1 MKIAYLIDTNIF
13 ILLFNNRLQEPI
25 PEGDLSYSVITEIEL
40 LSFPN
45 LSKEDEALI
54 QQHLALL
61 QRVAIE
67 HEVAQKAILLRRK
80 YRLKTPDA
88 IIAASAWKI
97 NAVLLTNDRKLNNV
111 SEVQTKSLALKEEL

>member
-25 PEGDLSYSVITEIEL
+25 PEGELSYSVITEIEL

-54 QQHLALL
+54 QQHLTLL
-61 QRVAIE
+61 QRVAIDR
-67 HEVAQKAILLRRK
+67 EVAQKTILLRRK

-88 IIAASAWKI
+88 IRTYA
-97 NAVLLTNDRKLNNV
+97 LTHNPKCAYV
-111 SEVQTKSLALKEEL
+111 SSDSHSYSY

>member
-25 PEGDLSYSVITEIEL
+25 PEGELSYSVITEIEL

-54 QQHLALL
+54 QQHLTLL
-61 QRVAIE
+61 QRVAIDR
-67 HEVAQKAILLRRK
+67 EVAQKTILLRRK

-88 IIAASAWKI
+88 IIAASAWVMS
-97 NAVLLTNDRKLNNV
+97 AVLLTNDQKLNNV
-111 SEVQTKSLALKEEL
+111 SEIHTKSLALKEES